1 MRLVQMIG
9 ATGAVALLL
18 GPLAPGPAQAG
29 KEGVTVEVTIP
40 PLPMSGQA
48 RAAASA
54 TAAQVADEVTLAQE
68 FCARLKQKEYAIDC
82 LAAEYGRI
90 AEGMDGTGALAPAK
104 AALGDASDK
113 LAAIARGNRSTS
125 LPTAVARSSTKSSSR
140 PLVPV
145 ETARLPEAADA
156 AIAVIEE
163 TETILLRSSETSAEA
178 AGFVAIST
186 AVSSGTILLRSI

>member
-1 MRLVQMIG
+1 M
-9 ATGAVALLL
+9 
-18 GPLAPGPAQAG
+18 
-29 KEGVTVEVTIP
+29 
-40 PLPMSGQA
+40 
-48 RAAASA
+48 
-54 TAAQVADEVTLAQE
+54 TLAQE

-90 AEGMDGTGALAPAK
+90 AEGMDGSGALAPAK

-125 LPTAVARSSTKSSSR
+125 LPTAVARSSTKSSPR